1 MVRRTGKLATWSGT
15 PGVDPS
21 RLSRLG
27 RRGPGRAD
35 AVAEVRR
42 RILDECR
49 SAPAASGFRLL
60 LLWATEDGRP
70 LHEREDFTTSDR
82 LLHLG
87 VPD

>member
-1 MVRRTGKLATWSGT
+1 
-15 PGVDPS
+15 
-21 RLSRLG
+21 
-27 RRGPGRAD
+27 
-35 AVAEVRR
+35 VAEVRR